1 MFSRLMMLLR
11 SDWFLWLLTTMA
23 MASLPVLINVVVWC
37 VLRGLQPYFP
47 LFRAEDL
54 AYYSL
59 ILISTFTL
67 RIRKLDTS
75 LVTLLLIMTVFC
87 AIPLGFLRHAAI
99 MPNANGPSE
108 PGFEAVQVGDRWEAP
123 ATPPN
128 GPFGSG
134 FQTAQP
140 VLISAAVVTLLAA
153 LLSARQRLV
162 RPRPPGLQ
170 LWGLRLVWAL
180 LPCLMNVYWHLS
192 AVRCQ
197 ILTID
202 GLSFFSIALAA
213 QGILDVTASSRSWR
227 MRAASSVPLILV
239 AVLASTVLGLWYFTE
254 LPLQETASESLIPA
268 LTLTSRIVAAL
279 SLSAGL
285 VVEVELT

>member
-1 MFSRLMMLLR
+1 
-11 SDWFLWLLTTMA
+11 
-23 MASLPVLINVVVWC
+23 
-37 VLRGLQPYFP
+37 
-47 LFRAEDL
+47 
-54 AYYSL
+54 
-59 ILISTFTL
+59 
-67 RIRKLDTS
+67 
-75 LVTLLLIMTVFC
+75 
-87 AIPLGFLRHAAI
+87 
-99 MPNANGPSE
+99 
-108 PGFEAVQVGDRWEAP
+108 
-123 ATPPN
+123 
-128 GPFGSG
+128 
-134 FQTAQP
+134 
-140 VLISAAVVTLLAA
+140 
-153 LLSARQRLV
+153 
-162 RPRPPGLQ
+162 
-170 LWGLRLVWAL
+170 
-180 LPCLMNVYWHLS
+180 MNVYWHLS